1 MRKVVGIAIDPAQ
14 VVVKPSGTVELVRH
28 PCIYVACDDG
38 SVFAHS
44 PGREEAWDQHEPIP
58 GTEAAKPADAAEAE

>member
-14 VVVKPSGTVELVRH
+14 VAVKSGGTVELVRH
-28 PCIYVACDDG
+28 PCVYVACDDG

-44 PGREEAWDQHEPIP
+44 PGREEAWVQIEPIP
-58 GTEAAKPADAAEAE
+58 GTEAAEAE